1 MADLVIIGQFEGP
14 ASITAVA
21 VGSQIMHMVT
31 VVLVGLSMGT
41 TIAIARA
48 VGKGEAEKVSCT
60 IGQTLLIFGILSVVL
75 AGFLINFFP
84 VLWTSCNA
92 ARSRQGDKTL
102 SFYLLF
108 RHSPYYGIQPHQ
120 LYLSGSWQ
128 FPDTDLFC
136 GPCGRH
142 QPDP

>member
-48 VGKGEAEKVSCT
+48 VGKGEADIQFHMT
-60 IGQTLLIFGILSVVL
+60 T
-75 AGFLINFFP
+75 
-84 VLWTSCNA
+84 
-92 ARSRQGDKTL
+92 
-102 SFYLLF
+102 FYAK
-108 RHSPYYGIQPHQ
+108 PYLKRY
-120 LYLSGSWQ
+120 
-128 FPDTDLFC
+128 
-136 GPCGRH
+136 
-142 QPDP
+142 

>member
-1 MADLVIIGQFEGP
+1 MLSGSVWKSLVSFSIPFVISYFLQTLRDADLVIIGQFEGP

-60 IGQTLLIFGILSVVL
+60 IGQTLLILVS
-75 AGFLINFFP
+75 FLWS
-84 VLWTSCNA
+84 L
-92 ARSRQGDKTL
+92 QG
-102 SFYLLF
+102 S
-108 RHSPYYGIQPHQ
+108 
-120 LYLSGSWQ
+120 
-128 FPDTDLFC
+128 
-136 GPCGRH
+136 
-142 QPDP
+142 